1 MVITATSRWA
11 TWDSSCDST
20 ASISGSSSRRMSP
33 LVTHSTA
40 AFWLRPVANALGMS
54 ESAIATF
61 GLGMSA
67 SAQRRSTMPCN
78 TGAPCGD
85 TSWGRTELLG
95 GGGAAQLAADA
106 AQLRLDHDVGGGP
119 VQLGLEPVAGLRE
132 VVEGAG
138 SHQLVQRAGAGL
150 HLRDLVLGPLH
161 GQADVA
167 HLLADAGD
175 RLVDACLRLGGGV
188 GGLDRLLA
196 GTEGLDLDL
205 EPLRGVDQLGL
216 LGLEL
221 VVLDLQV
228 AELARDRRA
237 PCQRLPGQVV
247 AVLADGLARLVL
259 QLGGRLLEGL
269 RLELHALARGG
280 DVRHAPAHLL
290 EQLELPLVGV
300 VQRLSWILVPVEC
313 LRCLRLEDHREP
325 LHQTHRPRSS
335 PISAPFPFRFFMFVP
350 IWRRPRRSQGYSAAL
365 LSRIRR
371 LARHG

>member
-1 MVITATSRWA
+1 MVSTMRLDRPRSAGYRVRAITASPRDEALLAEDGADLLDGRVRAREHQLGRTQIVFGQLAAGRA
-11 TWDSSCDST
+11 DAGQEPLQGGLEGVLVVGVDPFLELLVEPVQLLL
-20 ASISGSSSRRMSP
+20 SRRARG
-33 LVTHSTA
+33 LLGGTVV
-40 AFWLRPVANALGMS
+40 LRGSALGR
-54 ESAIATF
+54 
-61 GLGMSA
+61 LG
-67 SAQRRSTMPCN
+67 
-78 TGAPCGD
+78 
-85 TSWGRTELLG
+85 GRTELLG

-221 VVLDLQV
+221 VVLDLV
-228 AELARDRRA
+228 GAARGRGLLARSSRFWPTAWRA
-237 PCQRLPGQVV
+237 WFSSLVADCWRVCAWSSTRLREV
-247 AVLADGLARLVL
+247 A
-259 QLGGRLLEGL
+259 
-269 RLELHALARGG
+269 
-280 DVRHAPAHLL
+280 
-290 EQLELPLVGV
+290 
-300 VQRLSWILVPVEC
+300 
-313 LRCLRLEDHREP
+313 
-325 LHQTHRPRSS
+325 T
-335 PISAPFPFRFFMFVP
+335 SAT
-350 IWRRPRRSQGYSAAL
+350 PRRIFWSS
-365 LSRIRR
+365 SSCRS
-371 LARHG
+371 